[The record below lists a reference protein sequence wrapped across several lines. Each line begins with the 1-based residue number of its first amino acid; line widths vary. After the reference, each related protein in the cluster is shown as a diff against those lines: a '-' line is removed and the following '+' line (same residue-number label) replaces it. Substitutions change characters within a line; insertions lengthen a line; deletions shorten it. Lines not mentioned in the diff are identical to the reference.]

1 MLSVHLSIVMV
12 LIDDPEP
19 EVRECAI
26 RQLVPICAVV
36 GRAFGKACLVE
47 INQTRF
53 AEEEEVVQTAFG
65 EMIMGLILSSAEVA
79 QAQLVPLITDT
90 LRRQLDEESEGFQ
103 HMNQAMINMKLK
115 VFRQMETLIKT
126 LPSQPAN
133 AFTQDVLLEV
143 VRDCCITEHYEDSY
157 GGLVALYDT
166 QQFNWRAR
174 ESTVALIPSV
184 LSVITAGTEGKG
196 EASHTDAA
204 AATDVIAEGSLIY
217 SSRGLNDPVSTSG

>member
-1 MLSVHLSIVMV
+1 MAQTKPLAQLLNNEQMSQTLLRIIQDCHRDRSWRVRLALANDLGAIAEAGGKEFCSAYILSIVMV

-36 GRAFGKACLVE
+36 GEEAFGKACLVE

-53 AEEEEVVQTAFG
+53 AEEEEVKVQTAFA
-65 EMIMGLILSSAEVA
+65 EMIMGLIPLISSEVA

-115 VFRQMETLIKT
+115 VFRQMETPIKT

-133 AFTQDVLLEV
+133 AFTQDVCLRL
-143 VRDCCITEHYEDSY
+143 
-157 GGLVALYDT
+157 
-166 QQFNWRAR
+166 
-174 ESTVALIPSV
+174 
-184 LSVITAGTEGKG
+184 
-196 EASHTDAA
+196 
-204 AATDVIAEGSLIY
+204 
-217 SSRGLNDPVSTSG
+217 